1 MEIPFK
7 FRAKEIK
14 TGEWIEG
21 DLHLLCRV
29 PHIHVD
35 LTHQYAINTDTICV
49 FTRLHDKKDKE
60 VYDGD
65 LISIPLSD
73 GSKAIYEIH
82 ISEDMLSVEIR
93 NTKDILSYHKNMFNV
108 LRYSWWKEYQSEI
121 EVIGNKY
128 DNPELV
134 K

>member
-1 MEIPFK
+1 MVTPFK

-14 TGEWIEG
+14 TGEWVEG

-35 LTHQYAINTDTICV
+35 LTHKYAIDTDTICL

-65 LISIPLSD
+65 FISIPLSD
-73 GSKAIYEIH
+73 GSKVIHEIH

-93 NTKDILSYHKNMFNV
+93 NCNGDYGFHQNEFNV
-108 LRYSWWKEYQSEI
+108 LKYS
-121 EVIGNKY
+121 
-128 DNPELV
+128 
-134 K
+134 